1 MSAAASRDTMAII
14 GVTAKRGR
22 SGRRRRE
29 RDVGELF
36 FVLGFYCGV
45 VFLATVRYFDE
56 RIKVRL

>member
-1 MSAAASRDTMAII
+1 MRASASRDTTAII

-22 SGRRRRE
+22 SGRRRE

-45 VFLATVRYFDE
+45 IFLAIVRYFDE